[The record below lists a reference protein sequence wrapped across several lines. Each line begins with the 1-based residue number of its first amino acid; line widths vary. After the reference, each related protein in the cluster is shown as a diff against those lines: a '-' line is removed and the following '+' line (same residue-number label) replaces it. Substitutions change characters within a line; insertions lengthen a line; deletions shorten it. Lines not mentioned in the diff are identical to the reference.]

1 VSLELASSTLRNRQV
16 NGSSPIVGSRFSNH
30 FQSGLL
36 LIGPP
41 NCPRT
46 VRVQIRPARAIRM
59 TGSRTSSTSL
69 PRDVL
74 GQAYSRLPD
83 IGLIDNV
90 VSVEDRASLVSSDAH
105 GDALGGA
112 HHCPAPSSSPSAR
125 VLRLRNARRLLKVRL
140 VEFPRDRNVG
150 TLIRGAIAVLALPA
164 IVLGSLYIDCTNPVV
179 CRWLGSYTYYVRTL
193 PEYDR
198 WVQGADLSREHDAP
212 KVRFACEAL
221 RDQVTRVWHEQI
233 VAHSQLAPG
242 RALDELIRLDTL
254 GARRNGEALHLAL
267 CMITEQDELDRASSV
282 LNDAFR
288 SVVPRRRGNDALPAM
303 TRGLFTTVVVTGSVN
318 DLRPVVLQVGTG
330 VAPVPWTVMGLVGQA
345 AGRCFFSWLIGD
357 SVVGTS
363 RPGRRVIPTAR
374 RSRRWSPR

>member
-16 NGSSPIVGSRFSNH
+16 IGSSPIVGSRFSNH

-125 VLRLRNARRLLKVRL
+125 VLRLRNARRLLTVRL

-164 IVLGSLYIDCTNPVV
+164 IVLGAYTSTVPTLWSVDGWAPIRTTCAPCQSMRDG
-179 CRWLGSYTYYVRTL
+179 CRVPTSHENTMPLRSDSRVR
-193 PEYDR
+193 R
-198 WVQGADLSREHDAP
+198 CG
-212 KVRFACEAL
+212 
-221 RDQVTRVWHEQI
+221 TR
-233 VAHSQLAPG
+233 
-242 RALDELIRLDTL
+242 
-254 GARRNGEALHLAL
+254 
-267 CMITEQDELDRASSV
+267 
-282 LNDAFR
+282 
-288 SVVPRRRGNDALPAM
+288 
-303 TRGLFTTVVVTGSVN
+303 
-318 DLRPVVLQVGTG
+318 
-330 VAPVPWTVMGLVGQA
+330 
-345 AGRCFFSWLIGD
+345 
-357 SVVGTS
+357 
-363 RPGRRVIPTAR
+363 
-374 RSRRWSPR
+374 